1 MMAFS
6 AIDAG
11 TAVGAT
17 QSKGMSQQD
26 FIKILMTQMT
36 YQDPLKP
43 MDNEQFMA
51 QMAQF
56 TALQQTTDLNANLVQ
71 LIQNQAALSSVGLLG
86 RSVDITTASGST
98 TGTVT
103 GLSYSGNLPVM
114 TVKTA
119 AGDSLPNV
127 SLSQLV
133 NVR

>member
-11 TAVGAT
+11 TAVGAS
-17 QSKGMSQQD
+17 QGNGLSQQD
-26 FIKILMTQMT
+26 FIRVLMTQMT

-56 TALQQTTDLNANLVQ
+56 TALQQTTDMNANLVQ

-98 TGTVT
+98 TGTVM

-119 AGDSLPNV
+119 AGATLSDV

>member
-1 MMAFS
+1 MAFTS
-6 AIDAG
+6 IDASA
-11 TAVGAT
+11 AVGAT
-17 QSKGMSQQD
+17 QTNGMSQAD

-56 TALQQTTDLNANLVQ
+56 TALQQTSDLNANLVQ

-86 RSVDITTASGST
+86 RSVDIKTASGTT
-98 TGTVT
+98 TGTVE
-103 GLSYSGNLPVM
+103 GLSYNGNLPVM

-119 AGDSLPNV
+119 TGDTLTEI
-127 SLSQLV
+127 SLSQLA

>member
-1 MMAFS
+1 MMAFTS
-6 AIDAG
+6 IDASA
-11 TAVGAT
+11 AVGAT
-17 QSKGMSQQD
+17 QTNGMSQAD

-56 TALQQTTDLNANLVQ
+56 TALQQTSDLNANLVQ

-86 RSVDITTASGST
+86 RSVDIKTASGTT
-98 TGTVT
+98 TGTVE
-103 GLSYSGNLPVM
+103 GLSYNGNLPVM

-119 AGDSLPNV
+119 TGDTLTDI
-127 SLSQLV
+127 SLSQLA

>member
-1 MMAFS
+1 MMAFTS
-6 AIDAG
+6 IDASA
-11 TAVGAT
+11 AVGAT
-17 QSKGMSQQD
+17 QTNGMSQAD

-56 TALQQTTDLNANLVQ
+56 TALQQTSDLNANLVQ

-86 RSVDITTASGST
+86 RSVDIKTASGTT
-98 TGTVT
+98 TGTVE
-103 GLSYSGNLPVM
+103 GLSYNGNLPVM

-119 AGDSLPNV
+119 TGDTLTEI
-127 SLSQLV
+127 SLSQLA

>member
-1 MMAFS
+1 MAFS
-6 AIDAG
+6 SIDAG
-11 TAVGAT
+11 AAVGAT
-17 QSKGMSQQD
+17 QGNGMSQQD

-56 TALQQTTDLNANLVQ
+56 TALQQTTDLNTNLVQ

-98 TGTVT
+98 TGTVQ

-119 AGDSLPNV
+119 AGQTLSDV

>member
-6 AIDAG
+6 SIDAG
-11 TAVGAT
+11 AAVGAT
-17 QSKGMSQQD
+17 QGNGMSQQD

-36 YQDPLKP
+36 YQHPLKP

-56 TALQQTTDLNANLVQ
+56 TALQQTTDLNTNLVQ

-86 RSVDITTASGST
+86 RSVDITTASGNT
-98 TGTVT
+98 TGTVQ

-119 AGDSLPNV
+119 AGQTLSDV

>member
-1 MMAFS
+1 MAFS
-6 AIDAG
+6 SIDAG
-11 TAVGAT
+11 AAVGAT
-17 QSKGMSQQD
+17 QGNGMTQQD

-56 TALQQTTDLNANLVQ
+56 TALQQTTDLNTNLVQ

-86 RSVDITTASGST
+86 RTVDITTASGST
-98 TGTVT
+98 TGTVQ
-103 GLSYSGNLPVM
+103 GLSYSGDLPVM

-119 AGDSLPNV
+119 AGQTLSDV

>member
-1 MMAFS
+1 MAFTS
-6 AIDAG
+6 IDASA
-11 TAVGAT
+11 AVGAT
-17 QSKGMSQQD
+17 QTNGMSQAD

-56 TALQQTTDLNANLVQ
+56 TALQQTSDLNANLVQ

-86 RSVDITTASGST
+86 RSVDIKTASGTT
-98 TGTVT
+98 TGTVE
-103 GLSYSGNLPVM
+103 GLSYNGNLPVM

-119 AGDSLPNV
+119 TGDTLTDI
-127 SLSQLV
+127 SLSQLA

>member
-1 MMAFS
+1 MAFS
-6 AIDAG
+6 SIDAG
-11 TAVGAT
+11 AAVGAT
-17 QSKGMSQQD
+17 QGNGMSQQD

-86 RSVDITTASGST
+86 RTVDITTASGST
-98 TGTVT
+98 TGTVQ

-119 AGDSLPNV
+119 AGQTLSDV

>member
-1 MMAFS
+1 MAFS
-6 AIDAG
+6 SIDAG
-11 TAVGAT
+11 AAVGAT
-17 QSKGMSQQD
+17 QGNGMTQQD

-56 TALQQTTDLNANLVQ
+56 TALQQTTDLNTNLVQ

-86 RSVDITTASGST
+86 RNVDITTASGTT
-98 TGTVT
+98 TGTVQ

-119 AGDSLPNV
+119 AGQTLSDV

>member
-1 MMAFS
+1 MAFS
-6 AIDAG
+6 SIDAG
-11 TAVGAT
+11 AAVGAT
-17 QSKGMSQQD
+17 QGNGMSQQD

-86 RSVDITTASGST
+86 RTVDISTASGST
-98 TGTVT
+98 TGTVQ
-103 GLSYSGNLPVM
+103 GLSYSGSLPVM

-119 AGDSLPNV
+119 AGQTLSDV

>member
-1 MMAFS
+1 MAFS

-17 QSKGMSQQD
+17 QGSGLSQQD
-26 FIKILMTQMT
+26 FIRVLMTQMT

-56 TALQQTTDLNANLVQ
+56 TALQQTTDMNANLVQ

-86 RSVDITTASGST
+86 RSVDITTASGNT
-98 TGTVT
+98 TGTVM
-103 GLSYSGNLPVM
+103 GLSYNGNMPVM
-114 TVKTA
+114 TVKTD
-119 AGDSLPNV
+119 AGRTLSDV

>member
-1 MMAFS
+1 MAFS
-6 AIDAG
+6 SIDAG
-11 TAVGAT
+11 AAVGAT
-17 QSKGMSQQD
+17 QGNGMSQQD

-56 TALQQTTDLNANLVQ
+56 TALQQTTDLNTNLVQ

-86 RSVDITTASGST
+86 RSVDITTASGSM
-98 TGTVT
+98 TGTVQ

-119 AGDSLPNV
+119 AGETLSDV

>member
-1 MMAFS
+1 MTITS
-6 AIDAG
+6 
-11 TAVGAT
+11 VGAT
-17 QSKGMSQQD
+17 GAVAATAGSGLTQQD

-56 TALQQTTDLNANLVQ
+56 TALQQTTDLNNNLTK
-71 LIQNQAALSSVGLLG
+71 LIQNQAALASVGLIG
-86 RSVDITTASGST
+86 RSVDFTSASGTT

-103 GLSYSGNLPVM
+103 SLSYSGSLPVM
-114 TVKTA
+114 TIHTSTGKDLT
-119 AGDSLPNV
+119 DV
-127 SLSQLV
+127 SLSQLI

>member
-1 MMAFS
+1 MAFS
-6 AIDAG
+6 SIDASA
-11 TAVGAT
+11 AVGAA
-17 QSKGMSQQD
+17 QSNGMSQQD

-98 TGTVT
+98 TGTVA
-103 GLSYSGNLPVM
+103 GLSYNGKLPVM

-119 AGDSLPNV
+119 AGDTLTDI

>member
-1 MMAFS
+1 MS
-6 AIDAG
+6 ITSVSST

-17 QSKGMSQQD
+17 SGNQLNQQD
-26 FIKILMTQMT
+26 FIKILMTQLT

-56 TALQQTTDLNANLVQ
+56 TALQQTTELNTNLLQ
-71 LIQNQAALSSVGLLG
+71 LIQNQAALASVGLIG
-86 RSVDITTASGST
+86 RTVDVQTASGT
-98 TGTVT
+98 QTGTVAA
-103 GLSYSGNLPVM
+103 LSYTGDQPVISVKVGSGQTIDNI
-114 TVKTA
+114 
-119 AGDSLPNV
+119 

>member
-1 MMAFS
+1 MAFS
-6 AIDAG
+6 SIDAG
-11 TAVGAT
+11 AAVGAT
-17 QSKGMSQQD
+17 QGNGMSQQD

-56 TALQQTTDLNANLVQ
+56 TALQQTTDLNTNLVQ

-86 RSVDITTASGST
+86 RTVDITTASGST
-98 TGTVT
+98 TGTVQ

-119 AGDSLPNV
+119 AGQTLSDV

>member
-1 MMAFS
+1 MAFS
-6 AIDAG
+6 SIDAG
-11 TAVGAT
+11 AAVGAA
-17 QSKGMSQQD
+17 QGNGMSQQD

-86 RSVDITTASGST
+86 RSVDIATASGNT
-98 TGTVT
+98 TGTVQ

-119 AGDSLPNV
+119 AGQTLSDV